1 MNQAAKQ
8 LLEAIE
14 IVQSINVENDE
25 LTELFKKRR
34 GRNPDELTEL
44 FKKRRGR
51 NPDALQRIRD
61 RVKSAT
67 CALTPMLVEA
77 LHQPEEVDE

>member
-14 IVQSINVENDE
+14 IVQSINVEN
-25 LTELFKKRR
+25 
-34 GRNPDELTEL
+34 DELTEL

-77 LHQPEEVDE
+77 LHQPEEVEE

>member
-1 MNQAAKQ
+1 MNQATKQ
-8 LLEAIE
+8 VLEAIE
-14 IVQSINVENDE
+14 LIQAINQEADE
-25 LTELFKKRR
+25 LTDLF
-34 GRNPDELTEL
+34 N
-44 FKKRRGR
+44 KRRGR

-77 LHQPEEVDE
+77 LHQPEEVEE

>member
-1 MNQAAKQ
+1 MNNTTKQ

-14 IVQSINVENDE
+14 IVQSINVETDE
-25 LTELFKKRR
+25 LTGLF
-34 GRNPDELTEL
+34 N
-44 FKKRRGR
+44 KRRGR

>member
-8 LLEAIE
+8 LLKAIE

-34 GRNPDELTEL
+34 GRNPD
-44 FKKRRGR
+44 
-51 NPDALQRIRD
+51 ALQRIRD
-61 RVKSAT
+61 RVQSAT

-77 LHQPEEVDE
+77 LHQPEEVEE

>member
-14 IVQSINVENDE
+14 IVQSINVEN
-25 LTELFKKRR
+25 
-34 GRNPDELTEL
+34 GELTEL

-77 LHQPEEVDE
+77 LHQPEEVEE

>member
-1 MNQAAKQ
+1 MNQATKQ

-14 IVQSINVENDE
+14 IVQSINVETDE
-25 LTELFKKRR
+25 ITELF
-34 GRNPDELTEL
+34 N
-44 FKKRRGR
+44 KRRGR

>member
-1 MNQAAKQ
+1 MNDTAKQ

-14 IVQSINVENDE
+14 IVQSINVEN
-25 LTELFKKRR
+25 
-34 GRNPDELTEL
+34 DELTEL

-77 LHQPEEVDE
+77 LHQPEEVEE

>member
-1 MNQAAKQ
+1 MNDTAKQ

-34 GRNPDELTEL
+34 GRNPD
-44 FKKRRGR
+44 
-51 NPDALQRIRD
+51 ALQRIRD
-61 RVKSAT
+61 RVQLAT
-67 CALTPMLVEA
+67 CALTPMLVKA

>member
-1 MNQAAKQ
+1 MNDTAKQ

-14 IVQSINVENDE
+14 IVQSINVEN
-25 LTELFKKRR
+25 
-34 GRNPDELTEL
+34 DELTEL

>member
-1 MNQAAKQ
+1 MNQATKQ
-8 LLEAIE
+8 VLEAIE
-14 IVQSINVENDE
+14 LIQAINQEADE
-25 LTELFKKRR
+25 LTELF
-34 GRNPDELTEL
+34 N
-44 FKKRRGR
+44 KRRGR

>member
-1 MNQAAKQ
+1 MNQATKQ

-14 IVQSINVENDE
+14 LIQAINQEADE
-25 LTELFKKRR
+25 LTDLF
-34 GRNPDELTEL
+34 NN
-44 FKKRRGR
+44 RRGR

-77 LHQPEEVDE
+77 LHQPEEVEE

>member
-25 LTELFKKRR
+25 LTELF
-34 GRNPDELTEL
+34 N
-44 FKKRRGR
+44 KRRGR

>member
-1 MNQAAKQ
+1 MNQTAKEV
-8 LLEAIE
+8 LEAIE
-14 IVQSINVENDE
+14 LIQAINQEADE
-25 LTELFKKRR
+25 LTELF
-34 GRNPDELTEL
+34 N
-44 FKKRRGR
+44 KRRGR

-61 RVKSAT
+61 RVQSAT

>member
-1 MNQAAKQ
+1 MNDTAKQ

-14 IVQSINVENDE
+14 IVQSINVEN
-25 LTELFKKRR
+25 
-34 GRNPDELTEL
+34 DELTEL

-77 LHQPEEVDE
+77 LHQPGEVDE

>member
-14 IVQSINVENDE
+14 IIQSINVEN
-25 LTELFKKRR
+25 
-34 GRNPDELTEL
+34 DELTEL

-77 LHQPEEVDE
+77 LHQPEEVEE

>member
-14 IVQSINVENDE
+14 IVQSINVEN
-25 LTELFKKRR
+25 
-34 GRNPDELTEL
+34 DELTEL